1 MPAGF
6 LTGSWSSC
14 YRADEVSSSRPDRGA
29 LGGLGALF
37 FLGTLGAIAI
47 YVQRQSEPDELELPR
62 TSATA
67 IADAAEPSAP
77 PPLPWVDRLDLGAAK
92 LVPYTRAGAP
102 AAVPPGGA
110 AGATAK
116 KPVVVD
122 GRLVQDL
129 NDGHRIMLTLDP
141 VLQDAALQIFR
152 NREVPYAAAVML
164 DVRDGSVL
172 VMAGHSSMDPQV
184 DPLEIVATAWA
195 PAASV
200 FKLVTA
206 AGLIEAGKATP
217 STRVC
222 FNGGLHGITDDE
234 LRDDPARDTQCE
246 TLGDAVAHSYNL
258 VIGKLALA
266 HLGDEDLARI
276 ARTFRFETDIPFE
289 LNIERSPAHIPSDPI
304 ERAKVAAGFWN
315 IDMSPMHGAVLADI
329 FAEDGMYRPPHVI
342 AQVIGPDG
350 TDLTPALP
358 KSERVISRELADQ
371 IGAMME
377 ATTTVGTAR
386 NSFRDGQGNDYIQG
400 MSVAG
405 KTGSLTGKRSPAL
418 NYNWF
423 IGYAPADRP
432 EIAFAVLL
440 ANEPAWKIKAHY
452 AARRLVQLYLERRD
466 AITRARDAK
475 LSATGVVLPERD
487 PSGVLVSSA
496 AALPPK
502 PEPTPEPKPGAVD
515 GPHAAVPPEPRK
527 PAPADQHAA
536 PSPKPEQV
544 PEHVPALPPPPAAD
558 ALPPVPGPLP
568 SAAAPGPMG
577 G

>member
-1 MPAGF
+1 M
-6 LTGSWSSC
+6 SST
-14 YRADEVSSSRPDRGA
+14 RPDRGG

-67 IADAAEPSAP
+67 IPEATPPSAP
-77 PPLPWVDRLDLGAAK
+77 PPLPWVDRLDLAAAK
-92 LVPYTRAGAP
+92 LVAYTRPGAP
-102 AAVPPGGA
+102 PPAAAPQGG
-110 AGATAK
+110 AK
-116 KPVVVD
+116 KPTVVD

-129 NDGHRIMLTLDP
+129 NDGHRIMLTIDP
-141 VLQDAALQIFR
+141 VLQDAALQIFQ

-164 DVRDGSVL
+164 DVRDGGVL

-206 AGLIEAGKATP
+206 AGLIHGGKATP
-217 STRVC
+217 ATRVC
-222 FNGGLHGITDDE
+222 FNGGLHGITDSE

-246 TLGDAVAHSYNL
+246 TLADAVAHSYNL

-266 HLGDEDLARI
+266 HLGQEELASI
-276 ARTFRFETDIPFE
+276 AKTFLFETDIPFE
-289 LNIERSPAHIPSDPI
+289 LNVERSPAHIPSDPI

-315 IDMSPMHGAVLADI
+315 IDMSPIHGAVLADI
-329 FAEDGMYRPPHVI
+329 FAQDGMYRPPHVI

-350 TDLTPALP
+350 ADLTPALP
-358 KSERVISRELADQ
+358 KSERVVSRELADQ

-377 ATTTVGTAR
+377 ATTTIGTAR
-386 NSFRDGQGNDYIQG
+386 ASFRDNAGNDYIQG
-400 MSVAG
+400 VSVAG
-405 KTGSLTGKRSPAL
+405 KTGSLTGKRAPAL

-440 ANEPAWKIKAHY
+440 ANEPAWRIKAHY

-466 AITRARDAK
+466 AITRGRDAK
-475 LSATGVVLPERD
+475 LTPTGVVLPERD
-487 PSGVLVSSA
+487 ASGVLLSSA
-496 AALPPK
+496 APQPGTPAAPGSLPK
-502 PEPTPEPKPGAVD
+502 PPTDAAAPVAPAKPEIT
-515 GPHAAVPPEPRK
+515 AASQLAAKQQAEAEAAAK
-527 PAPADQHAA
+527 PAAGAAA
-536 PSPKPEQV
+536 PDAVE
-544 PEHVPALPPPPAAD
+544 PALPPPPGAE

-568 SAAAPGPMG
+568 TAPAPGPMG

>member
-1 MPAGF
+1 M
-6 LTGSWSSC
+6 SST
-14 YRADEVSSSRPDRGA
+14 RPDRGG

-67 IADAAEPSAP
+67 IPEVATPSAP
-77 PPLPWVDRLDLGAAK
+77 PPLPWVDRLDLAAAK
-92 LVPYTRAGAP
+92 LVPYTRP
-102 AAVPPGGA
+102 GA
-110 AGATAK
+110 APPPDASAKPAEKKAT
-116 KPVVVD
+116 VVD

-129 NDGHRIMLTLDP
+129 NDGHRIMLTIDP

-164 DVRDGSVL
+164 DVRDASVL

-206 AGLIEAGKATP
+206 AGLIDSGKATP

-234 LRDDPARDTQCE
+234 LRDDAARDTQCE
-246 TLGDAVAHSYNL
+246 TLADAVAHSYNL

-266 HLGDEDLARI
+266 HLGQEELANI
-276 ARTFRFETDIPFE
+276 ARKFLFETDIPFE
-289 LNIERSPAHIPSDPI
+289 LNVERSPAHIPSDPI

-315 IDMSPMHGAVLADI
+315 IDMSPIHGAVLADI
-329 FAEDGMYRPPHVI
+329 FAQDGMYRPPHVI

-350 TDLTPALP
+350 ADLTPALP
-358 KSERVISRELADQ
+358 KSERVVSRELADA
-371 IGAMME
+371 IGSMME
-377 ATTTVGTAR
+377 STTTEGTAR
-386 NSFRDGQGNDYIQG
+386 ASFRDGHGNDYIQG
-400 MSVAG
+400 VPVAG
-405 KTGSLTGKRSPAL
+405 KTGSLTGKRAPSL

-440 ANEPAWKIKAHY
+440 ANEPAWRIKAHY

-466 AITRARDAK
+466 AIARARDAK
-475 LSATGVVLPERD
+475 LTPSGVVLPERD
-487 PSGVLVSSA
+487 ASGVLVSSA
-496 AALPPK
+496 AALPP
-502 PEPTPEPKPGAVD
+502 PPKPD
-515 GPHAAVPPEPRK
+515 AAKPSAGKPNDAAKTDAK
-527 PAPADQHAA
+527 PADPGK
-536 PSPKPEQV
+536 PVKPPKPDAAEPAPQPAV
-544 PEHVPALPPPPAAD
+544 KPSDEPALPPPPGAEP
-558 ALPPVPGPLP
+558 LPPVPGPLP
-568 SAAAPGPMG
+568 SAPAPGPMG

>member
-1 MPAGF
+1 
-6 LTGSWSSC
+6 
-14 YRADEVSSSRPDRGA
+14 VSSTRPDRGG

-67 IADAAEPSAP
+67 IPEAATPSAP
-77 PPLPWVDRLDLGAAK
+77 PPLPWVDRLDLAAAK
-92 LVPYTRAGAP
+92 LVPYTRAGAAP
-102 AAVPPGGA
+102 PLVPDA
-110 AGATAK
+110 SAK
-116 KPVVVD
+116 KPTVVD

-129 NDGHRIMLTLDP
+129 NDGHRIMLTIDP

-164 DVRDGSVL
+164 DVRDASVL

-206 AGLIEAGKATP
+206 AGLIDSGKATP

-234 LRDDPARDTQCE
+234 LRDDAARDTQCE
-246 TLGDAVAHSYNL
+246 TLADAVAHSYNL

-266 HLGDEDLARI
+266 HLGQEELSGI
-276 ARTFRFETDIPFE
+276 ARKFLFETDIPFE
-289 LNIERSPAHIPSDPI
+289 LNVERSPAHIPSDPI

-315 IDMSPMHGAVLADI
+315 IDMSPIHGAVLADI
-329 FAEDGMYRPPHVI
+329 FAQDGMYRPPHVI

-350 TDLTPALP
+350 ADLTPALP
-358 KSERVISRELADQ
+358 KSERVVSRELADA
-371 IGAMME
+371 IGSMME
-377 ATTTVGTAR
+377 ATTTEGTAR
-386 NSFRDGQGNDYIQG
+386 ASFRDGQGNDYIQG
-400 MSVAG
+400 VAVAG
-405 KTGSLTGKRSPAL
+405 KTGSLTGKRAPAL

-440 ANEPAWKIKAHY
+440 ANEPAWRIKAHY

-466 AITRARDAK
+466 AIARARDAK
-475 LSATGVVLPERD
+475 LTPTGVVLPERD
-487 PSGVLVSSA
+487 ASGVLVSSA
-496 AALPPK
+496 APLPAPPSAK
-502 PEPTPEPKPGAVD
+502 ADAVKPGVAKPD
-515 GPHAAVPPEPRK
+515 AAKPDAAKSAAAKSAAAKPGVAKPDAAKPDK
-527 PAPADQHAA
+527 PAAKPDVAKAE
-536 PSPKPEQV
+536 PSDE
-544 PEHVPALPPPPAAD
+544 PALPPPPGAEP
-558 ALPPVPGPLP
+558 LPPVPGPLP
-568 SAAAPGPMG
+568 SAPAPGPMG

>member
-1 MPAGF
+1 
-6 LTGSWSSC
+6 
-14 YRADEVSSSRPDRGA
+14 VSSTRPDRAG

-37 FLGTLGAIAI
+37 FLGTLGAIAF

-67 IADAAEPSAP
+67 IPEAAPTSAP
-77 PPLPWVDRLDLGAAK
+77 PPLPWVDRLDLAAAK
-92 LVPYTRAGAP
+92 LVPYTRPGAP
-102 AAVPPGGA
+102 APVVDPAK
-110 AGATAK
+110 AK
-116 KPVVVD
+116 KPAIVD

-129 NDGHRIMLTLDP
+129 NDGHRIMLTIDP

-172 VMAGHSSMDPQV
+172 VLAGHSSMDPQV

-206 AGLIEAGKATP
+206 AGLIESGKATP

-246 TLGDAVAHSYNL
+246 TLADAVAHSYNL

-266 HLGDEDLARI
+266 HLGQEELART
-276 ARTFRFETDIPFE
+276 ARTFLFETDIPFE
-289 LNIERSPAHIPSDPI
+289 LNVERSPAHIPSEPI

-315 IDMSPMHGAVLADI
+315 IDMSPIHGAVLADI
-329 FAEDGMYRPPHVI
+329 FAQDGMYRPPHVI

-350 TDLTPALP
+350 ADLTPALP
-358 KSERVISRELADQ
+358 KSERVVSRELADQ

-377 ATTTVGTAR
+377 ATTTLGTAR

-400 MSVAG
+400 VPVAG
-405 KTGSLTGKRSPAL
+405 KTGSLTGKRAPAL

-440 ANEPAWKIKAHY
+440 ANEPAWRIKAHY

-475 LSATGVVLPERD
+475 LTSAGVVMPERD
-487 PSGVLVSSA
+487 ASGVLVSNA
-496 AALPPK
+496 PVQAK
-502 PEPTPEPKPGAVD
+502 PTDA
-515 GPHAAVPPEPRK
+515 K
-527 PAPADQHAA
+527 PADATAKPAA
-536 PSPKPEQV
+536 PVVAAEQTKAEPAPRAPAEV
-544 PEHVPALPPPPAAD
+544 EPALPPPPGAEP
-558 ALPPVPGPLP
+558 LPPVPGPLP
-568 SAAAPGPMG
+568 SAPAPGPMG